1 VKFTAQVESGLDQ
14 VEVGDREWTALLK
27 DFYGEFKRTLDEAET
42 QMERVERP
50 VVEIGEDC
58 PDCGSPLVIKTGRFG
73 EFISCSNYPECK
85 YSRQLQKKT
94 GVMCP
99 RCGADIVERRS
110 KRGRVFYGCGTFPT
124 CNYALWDRPIPEP
137 CPQCGGLMAVAGRG
151 APVTR
156 CTECKYEVPALVST
170 PEAVSAG

>member
-1 VKFTAQVESGLDQ
+1 
-14 VEVGDREWTALLK
+14 
-27 DFYGEFKRTLDEAET
+27 
-42 QMERVERP
+42 
-50 VVEIGEDC
+50 
-58 PDCGSPLVIKTGRFG
+58 
-73 EFISCSNYPECK
+73 
-85 YSRQLQKKT
+85 
-94 GVMCP
+94 
-99 RCGADIVERRS
+99 
-110 KRGRVFYGCGTFPT
+110 VFYGCGTFPT